1 MSDFQHMF
9 LAVDNGGGYLL
20 VKKD

>member
-1 MSDFQHMF
+1 MTNFQHMF
-9 LAVDNGGGYLL
+9 FAVDDGGRYLL